1 MLNRNQAKVN
11 LFMEAN
17 GNKRKASGLIPNA
30 IFSNKKK
37 PPVWEYVPYAGINQ
51 IRFEGSASSGCFLSR
66 HYRLPYKFSSWS
78 YQRKIQLSAD
88 CGYVIPFS
96 IF

>member
-37 PPVWEYVPYAGINQ
+37 PPV
-51 IRFEGSASSGCFLSR
+51 
-66 HYRLPYKFSSWS
+66 
-78 YQRKIQLSAD
+78 
-88 CGYVIPFS
+88 
-96 IF
+96 